1 MILYPNA
8 KINLGLHVVEKR
20 PDGFHNIETVFYP
33 VGWQDILE
41 VLPDETKTSGV
52 TLSISGI
59 EIPGDP
65 QENLCVK
72 AYELISKEYPM
83 PAVKAH
89 LHKQIPT
96 GAGLGGGSSDAA
108 FFIRALNEIFELN
121 LAWGEMHH
129 YAKQL
134 GADCSFF
141 IANKPML
148 AEGKGDQLESVLLS
162 LTGFHILIVHPG
174 IHVSTP
180 EAYRGV
186 TPRKPEIPLEEL
198 IQSAPIEDWKTIL
211 KNDFEI
217 SVFAK
222 YPQLAELKNKMYAK
236 GAVYA
241 AMSGSGSAV
250 FGIFRNEIDFA
261 DEFPGAKTW
270 SGKL

>member
-33 VGWQDILE
+33 VGWKDILE
-41 VLPDETKTSGV
+41 VLPDETRDKGV
-52 TLSISGI
+52 TLSMSGI
-59 EIPGDP
+59 AIPGDP
-65 QENLCVK
+65 QDNLLVK
-72 AYELISKEYPM
+72 AYDLISKEYPM

-108 FFIRALNEIFELN
+108 FFIRALNEIFDLN
-121 LAWGEMHH
+121 LAWGELHH

-148 AEGKGDQLESVLLS
+148 AEGKGDELESVLIS
-162 LTGFHILIVHPG
+162 LDGYFIVIVHPG

-180 EAYRGV
+180 EAYRGIS
-186 TPRKPEIPLEEL
+186 PKKPVAPLEDL
-198 IQSAPIEDWKTIL
+198 IQTAGISEWKSVL
-211 KNDFEI
+211 KNDFEET
-217 SVFAK
+217 VFAK
-222 YPQLAELKNKMYAK
+222 YPAIAALKNTMYEH

-250 FGIFRNEIDFA
+250 FGIFKSEMDLKN
-261 DEFPGAKTW
+261 EFPGMKIW

>member
-33 VGWQDILE
+33 VGWKDMLE
-41 VLPDETKTSGV
+41 LVPDPSQENGV
-52 TLSISGI
+52 SLSVSGI
-59 EIPGDP
+59 EIPGDTND
-65 QENLCVK
+65 NLCAK
-72 AYELISKEYPM
+72 AYRLIEKDYPM

-89 LHKQIPT
+89 LHKQVPT

-108 FFIRALNEIFELN
+108 FFIRGLNEIFELN

-141 IANKPML
+141 ITNKPVL
-148 AEGKGDQLESVLLS
+148 AQGKGDELESIAISLS
-162 LTGFHILIVHPG
+162 GYHCLIVHPG

-180 EAYRGV
+180 EAYRGIV
-186 TPRKPEIPLEEL
+186 PRKPGKPLQEIIASTDLR
-198 IQSAPIEDWKTIL
+198 DWKKNL
-211 KNDFEI
+211 VNDFEQ

-222 YPQLAELKNKMYAK
+222 YPAISELKSEMYRL

-250 FGIFRNEIDFA
+250 FGIFENKPEIPVQFS
-261 DEFPGAKTW
+261 ECRHWMG
-270 SGKL
+270 SL